1 MHQVT
6 DKDLAA
12 VACGR
17 LQRARAAPTALAA
30 GKATTGAK
38 ARFASVR
45 PAAGGRGLKVG
56 IKGAAG
62 ERVDITALK
71 PAGQDWYV
79 QRRTVV
85 VGQTGAATAIFT

>member
-1 MHQVT
+1 MS
-6 DKDLAA
+6 DKTL
-12 VACGR
+12 R
-17 LQRARAAPTALAA
+17 LHMLSPVKVGAWSLLGEL
-30 GKATTGAK
+30 GKYTTVAK
-38 ARFASVR
+38 ARFTSVR

-79 QRRTVV
+79 QRRAVV
-85 VGQTGAATAIFT
+85 VGQTGAATAAFT